1 MGPIEF
7 IVNNPAYVVGG
18 VLLLGMVYLL
28 FRSSKRSMDRAAAP
42 QRKITYECVVT
53 PALEADDKLRSQFT
67 EIESLGPLDSLRL
80 VRFGLFNWGTLALE
94 PDHIQQ
100 PIAVRFGDQDEVVY
114 ASIAEVL
121 KTKFEMS
128 EPPVADGSTVHFAPF
143 SMSARG
149 TVIFNFV
156 VRGGA
161 ERIRV
166 DGFIEDGGP
175 IRRLT

>member
-1 MGPIEF
+1 MGPLDF

-18 VLLLGMVYLL
+18 VLLLGLVYML
-28 FRSSKRSMDRAAAP
+28 FRSSKRSLDRAAAP
-42 QRKITYECVVT
+42 RRKITYECVVT
-53 PALEADDKLRSQFT
+53 PALEADEKLRSQFT
-67 EIESLGPLDSLRL
+67 EIETFGPLDDLRL

-100 PIAVRFGDQDEVVY
+100 PIAVRFGDQDEVIY
-114 ASIAEVL
+114 AAIGEVL
-121 KTKFEMS
+121 KTKFEMP
-128 EPPVADGSTVHFAPF
+128 EPPVADGSTVRFAPF

-156 VRGGA
+156 VRGA
-161 ERIRV
+161 AARIHV
-166 DGFIEDGGP
+166 EGFIEDGGP

>member
-28 FRSSKRSMDRAAAP
+28 FRSSKRSLDRAAAP
-42 QRKITYECVVT
+42 RRNLTYECVVT
-53 PALEADDKLRSQFT
+53 PALEADDTLRSQFA
-67 EIESLGPLDSLRL
+67 EIDSLGPLDSLRL
-80 VRFGLFNWGTLALE
+80 VRFGLFNWGTLTLE
-94 PDHIQQ
+94 PDHIQK
-100 PIAVRFGDQDEVVY
+100 PIAVRFGEQDEVVH
-114 ASIAEVL
+114 AAIGEVL
-121 KTKFEMS
+121 KTKFEMP
-128 EPPVADGSTVHFAPF
+128 EPPVADGSIVRFAPF

-156 VRGGA
+156 VRGA
-161 ERIRV
+161 ADSIRV